1 MKIKYARLHE
11 AIQMPQLG
19 AVGPA
24 MSSAFSPV
32 DKQYEMV
39 LKEPFVITKTKVAG
53 KDYEF
58 YIPLTAFALL
68 QPEPETKTKK

>member
-11 AIQMPQLG
+11 AIQMPHLG

-24 MSSAFSPV
+24 MNSAFSQV
-32 DKQYEMV
+32 DKQYEMT
-39 LKEPFVITKTKVAG
+39 LKEPFVIAKTKVAG
-53 KDYEF
+53 KEYEF

-68 QPEPETKTKK
+68 QPEPTTEK